1 MKILITGVAGFIGFS
16 LAKDLL
22 ENSKCKIYGI
32 DNLDNY
38 YSSNKN
44 LNIKKYNLNNINQII
59 SKKASNLPVLSNDT
73 NDVIEFNNSIS
84 SEVINAKPRSFWNLL
99 KLK

>member
-1 MKILITGVAGFIGFS
+1 MQKSINILFLFLSILFFWST
-16 LAKDLL
+16 
-22 ENSKCKIYGI
+22 Y
-32 DNLDNY
+32 NY

-44 LNIKKYNLNNINQII
+44 LNIKKYTLNNINQII

>member
-1 MKILITGVAGFIGFS
+1 MQKSINILFLFLSILFFWST
-16 LAKDLL
+16 
-22 ENSKCKIYGI
+22 Y
-32 DNLDNY
+32 NY

>member
-1 MKILITGVAGFIGFS
+1 MQKSINILFLFLTILFFWST
-16 LAKDLL
+16 
-22 ENSKCKIYGI
+22 Y
-32 DNLDNY
+32 NY

>member
-1 MKILITGVAGFIGFS
+1 MQKSINILFLFLTILFFWST
-16 LAKDLL
+16 
-22 ENSKCKIYGI
+22 Y
-32 DNLDNY
+32 NY

-84 SEVINAKPRSFWNLL
+84 SEVNNAKQRSFWNLL

>member
-1 MKILITGVAGFIGFS
+1 MQKSINILFLFLTILFFWST
-16 LAKDLL
+16 
-22 ENSKCKIYGI
+22 Y
-32 DNLDNY
+32 NY

-73 NDVIEFNNSIS
+73 NDVIEFNDSLTNNHTN
-84 SEVINAKPRSFWNLL
+84 EKPRGFWNLL
-99 KLK
+99 KSK

>member
-1 MKILITGVAGFIGFS
+1 MQKSINILFLFLTILFFWST
-16 LAKDLL
+16 
-22 ENSKCKIYGI
+22 Y
-32 DNLDNY
+32 NY

-84 SEVINAKPRSFWNLL
+84 SEVNNAKPRSFWNLL

>member
-1 MKILITGVAGFIGFS
+1 MQKSINILFLFLSILFFWST
-16 LAKDLL
+16 
-22 ENSKCKIYGI
+22 Y
-32 DNLDNY
+32 NY

-73 NDVIEFNNSIS
+73 NDVIEFNNSFSNEKKIKS
-84 SEVINAKPRSFWNLL
+84 RSFWNLL
-99 KLK
+99 KSK

>member
-1 MKILITGVAGFIGFS
+1 MYKILNIVLFILILIFFI
-16 LAKDLL
+16 
-22 ENSKCKIYGI
+22 NIYF
-32 DNLDNY
+32 Y
-38 YSSNKN
+38 YSSKKN
-44 LNIKKYNLNNINQII
+44 VNAKDFNRININKII
-59 SKKASNLPVLSNDT
+59 NEKISNLLILHNDT